1 MHREPLRNWENNP
14 FLRFRTTIYLRCT
27 EMNLADELRS
37 LVNKLRNIAPQY
49 LGNVRMVV
57 VVKSYEGDALSV
69 VIDNGNVELV
79 EGAKEEADLVIEGS
93 RELLVKLLR
102 GEANAY
108 AAYLRGEIK
117 VRGDLSR
124 ALTLISAI
132 EKARG

>member
-1 MHREPLRNWENNP
+1 MS
-14 FLRFRTTIYLRCT
+14 
-27 EMNLADELRS
+27 LADELRS
-37 LVNKLRNIAPQY
+37 LINKLRNIAPQY

-93 RELLVKLLR
+93 RELLVRLLR